1 MDCYLPAARSLLR
14 EDGTCVELH
23 SPAPVDFDGAFSSPQ
38 APPSPRAGQVVLHTP
53 EIQIVLHRDAF
64 VSAPSPP
71 FDQEEADVTQVCD
84 APDEERREVPDPMPS
99 KQHWPSTAGLPGY
112 PKAGPGRPK
121 GTGLHV
127 RDSLEEIALVIF
139 CRDLMQLFSE
149 GELSNLVSA
158 EHLASLAALRQ
169 QHAHCSDK
177 KMSDRSFSLVP
188 FAGVGL
194 IAKFGRDEIRGADGP
209 EQAVVVELRTQ
220 YNDELLCAC
229 SSPEQCL
236 LVGCTHA
243 DAIKSAWRRVS
254 LACAVAPAVLLRATY
269 ERIGDPLNEGD
280 ARICGETLCAVRGAG
295 GNWPWMLVRKSRAAF
310 WTCMSCVEQGLLCS
324 HAAAARAAYSSF
336 LDKQEDVSDD
346 EEEETESSWRK
357 QLVVKYQ
364 RSHRPRFAVPSLAAF
379 ATEQKL
385 RSCAL
390 TDMPFDL
397 KAPDFCPVPGCL
409 RAYKLARRSGI
420 VKAVVEFEEG
430 AAPCDVQWW
439 LCPRCNVKVFDDGS
453 QYGIVFGSIETGFTE
468 PFLFNVAAG
477 LVANGSCMS
486 ATVQLRQH
494 VIELS
499 GTERLPLKANAVRTL
514 PIVRQALMLYLELV
528 VEGLPV
534 SVFSCS
540 SCVQPGGSYKSL
552 SFDGLYMGI
561 RAKHRRELKR
571 IRLPVGMVRGAVAV
585 ASLVKDGAI
594 VIALARVLRQATADS
609 NGKAEHPRAKSV
621 RAATGVIYAI
631 AMLYPAALESK
642 DKTASDCAAHQW
654 DPVAD
659 GKVDGAL
666 VAFVREVLRGQ
677 DVAVQLGRSV
687 VNAPAKVR
695 DKLPT
700 SIVATLAQFV
710 RSADKDAA
718 SSSPPGPR
726 PDARLAAALDE
737 PALADTGGALCDRL
751 QLASKVRLHPD
762 IPCTVNGAA
771 KVIEFVRALCAE
783 PIFVWCQNG
792 DWGAVDALANVL
804 DDPNWTQQAL
814 QGVLRD
820 QRVRE
825 QRVLRGAIACLAPAL
840 LASSTIRRA
849 LRKVLRATRASF
861 RRYLRFVKDETDVD
875 DEDDQ
880 PLTRQQ
886 VASSGFTRAL
896 TPAEFDSLWLAPRI
910 SVSELG
916 KVYGTD
922 FVASLRDY
930 HQSGV
935 FCPALP
941 LLRPGFSFVDG
952 GRLTEE
958 DSLCEKDFLSATGWT
973 AGTFGVFCCCSHPMC
988 IAVLMMDGHEGP
1000 RMPLDFLVSRLPS
1013 LPSNIIYDFAC
1024 GYLKSA
1030 ICRTP
1035 RVAVFVKAVVDVFHF
1050 RKGHKTCSAASSP
1063 NAYESLRG
1071 ANTSSA
1077 EQRNAATKRLKP
1089 FIRLLNQR
1097 NFLTF
1102 SAYQQGVCNI
1112 AALHRQD
1119 RDAALPGARVS
1130 LIGWPLWY
1138 RESFGSNKRNKQ
1150 GSSS

>member
-1 MDCYLPAARSLLR
+1 MAVVLRAVRSFLR
-14 EDGTCVELH
+14 EDGACVELH
-23 SPAPVDFDGAFSSPQ
+23 SPAPVDLDAASSSSQ
-38 APPSPRAGQVVLHTP
+38 APLYPGAREVVLHTP
-53 EIQIVLHRDAF
+53 ELQVALHPDAF
-64 VSAPSPP
+64 VSVSSASI
-71 FDQEEADVTQVCD
+71 DEEEADATQEFHG
-84 APDEERREVPDPMPS
+84 PNEERQEVPDQMPS
-99 KQHWPSTAGLPGY
+99 KQFWSSTAGLPGY
-112 PKAGPGRPK
+112 PKAGPGRPR

-139 CRDLMQLFSE
+139 CRDLMKMFSE
-149 GELSNLVSA
+149 GEPSRLVSA
-158 EHLASLAALRQ
+158 EQLASVAGLRQ

-188 FAGVGL
+188 FSGVGL
-194 IAKFGRDEIRGADGP
+194 IAKFGRDEIRDADGP
-209 EQAVVVELRTQ
+209 ELAVVVELRTQ
-220 YNDELLCAC
+220 HNDELLCAC

-243 DAIKSAWRRVS
+243 DAVKSAWRRVS
-254 LACAVAPAVLLRATY
+254 LACAVAPAELLRAMY
-269 ERIGDPLNEGD
+269 KRIGDPLVEGD
-280 ARICGETLCAVRGAG
+280 ARICGETLCVVRGAG

-310 WTCMSCVEQGLLCS
+310 WTCISCVEQGLLCS

-336 LDKQEDVSDD
+336 LDNQADVSDD
-346 EEEETESSWRK
+346 DEEDTETSWRK
-357 QLVVKYQ
+357 ELAVKYQ

-390 TDMPFDL
+390 TDTPFDL
-397 KAPDFCPVPGCL
+397 EAPKFCPVPGCL
-409 RAYKLARRSGI
+409 RAYKLERRSGI

-439 LCPRCNVKVFDDGS
+439 ICQRCNVKVFDDGS
-453 QYGIVFGSIETGFTE
+453 QHGIIFGSIETGYTE

-477 LVANGSCMS
+477 LVSNGSCVS
-486 ATVQLRQH
+486 ATVALREH
-494 VIELS
+494 VIQLS
-499 GTERLPLKANAVRTL
+499 GAERLPLKANAVRTL
-514 PIVRQALMLYLELV
+514 PTFRQALMLYLELV
-528 VEGLPV
+528 VEGLPA
-534 SVFSCS
+534 SVFRCS
-540 SCVQPGGSYKSL
+540 TCAQPSGSYKSL

-571 IRLPVGMVRGAVAV
+571 IRLPIGMVRGAVAV

-609 NGKAEHPRAKSV
+609 NGKAEHPRATSI
-621 RAATGVIYAI
+621 RAATGAIYAI
-631 AMLYPAALESK
+631 AMLYPEALERQDEDVSRSV
-642 DKTASDCAAHQW
+642 AGQW
-654 DPVAD
+654 DPVGD
-659 GKVDGAL
+659 GKVDRAL
-666 VAFVREVLRGQ
+666 VAFVREVLHGQ

-695 DKLPT
+695 DKLPAG
-700 SIVATLAQFV
+700 VVPTLAQFV
-710 RSADKDAA
+710 RSNDKDEA
-718 SSSPPGPR
+718 SSPIGQR
-726 PDARLAAALDE
+726 PNARLAAALDE
-737 PALADTGGALCDRL
+737 PALADTGGTRGDRV
-751 QLASKVRLHPD
+751 QHASKVRLHAS
-762 IPCTVNGAA
+762 IPSTVNGAA
-771 KVIEFVRALCAE
+771 KIIEFVRALCAE
-783 PIFVWCQNG
+783 PVFVWCQQG

-804 DDPNWTQQAL
+804 DDPNWTEQAL
-814 QGVLRD
+814 QAVLQDR
-820 QRVRE
+820 RVRE
-825 QRVLRGAIACLAPAL
+825 QRVLRGAVACLAPAL
-840 LASSTIRRA
+840 LSSDRSRRA
-849 LRKVLRATRASF
+849 LRKVLIATRAAF
-861 RRYLRFVKDETDVD
+861 RRYLRFVKNDADVD
-875 DEDDQ
+875 DEEDP
-880 PLTRQQ
+880 PLSRVK
-886 VASSGFTRAL
+886 VASPEFTRAL
-896 TPAEFDSLWLAPRI
+896 TPAEYDALWLAPRI
-910 SVSELG
+910 SVSELA
-916 KVYGTD
+916 KVYGAD
-922 FVASLRDY
+922 LVASLGDY

-935 FCPALP
+935 YSPALP

-958 DSLCEKDFLSATGWT
+958 DSLCEKDFLSAAGWT

-988 IAVLMMDGHEGP
+988 VAVIMMDGHEGP

-1013 LPSNIIYDFAC
+1013 LPSNVIYDFAC

-1071 ANTSSA
+1071 TNTSSA

-1112 AALHRQD
+1112 ASLHRKD

-1130 LIGWPLWY
+1130 FIGWPLWY
-1138 RESFGSNKRNKQ
+1138 RESFEGNKRSRQ
-1150 GSSS
+1150 G